1 MLKISNL
8 SVSVENKL
16 IINNLDLEIG
26 EGKKVAVM
34 GPNGS
39 GKSTL
44 SNVIS
49 GKPGYNIKEG
59 SIKFEDTDILKINPD
74 ERAAMGIFMAF
85 QYPVEIPGIA
95 NSSFLRTAI
104 NSIRKKNNIEP
115 VNTRIFLEEIN
126 KIASKLGLDKSFLS
140 RNMNEGFSGGEKKKN
155 EILQLLLLKP
165 KLCVLDEIDS
175 GLDIDSLKVISKG
188 ISEYSSKKNSMLII
202 THYQRLLDHVIP
214 DEVHI
219 FNNGK
224 IVESGD
230 HDLVKILE
238 EKGYKEFS

>member
-16 IINNLDLEIG
+16 IINNLDLESD

-49 GKPGYNIKEG
+49 GKPGYDIKEG
-59 SIKFEDTDILKINPD
+59 SIKFEDTDILKIKPE

-188 ISEYSSKKNSMLII
+188 ISEYSNKKNSMLII

>member
-8 SVSVENKL
+8 SVAVGKKL
-16 IINNLDLEIG
+16 IIDNLDLEIK
-26 EGKKVAVM
+26 EGKKVAIM

-44 SNVIS
+44 SNIIS
-49 GKPGYNIKEG
+49 GKPGYDVKKG
-59 SIKFEDTDILKINPD
+59 SIKFEDTDILKISPD
-74 ERAAMGIFMAF
+74 ERAALGIYMAF

-104 NSIRKKNNIEP
+104 NSIRKKKNIEP
-115 VNTRIFLEEIN
+115 VNTRSFLEEIN
-126 KIASKLGLDKSFLS
+126 QIASKLGLDKSFLA
-140 RNMNEGFSGGEKKKN
+140 RDMNSGFSGGEKKKN

-175 GLDIDSLKVISKG
+175 GLDIDSLKIISKG

-202 THYQRLLDHVIP
+202 THYQRLLDHVVP

-219 FNNGK
+219 FNYGR
-224 IVESGD
+224 IVKSGD
-230 HDLVKILE
+230 YDLVKILE

>member
-8 SVSVENKL
+8 TVSIENKL
-16 IINNLDLEIG
+16 IIDNLDLEIPI
-26 EGKKVAVM
+26 GKKVAIM

-44 SNVIS
+44 SNIIS
-49 GKPGYNIKEG
+49 GKPGYDIKDG
-59 SIKFEDTDILKINPD
+59 SIKFEDTDILEISPD
-74 ERAAMGIFMAF
+74 ERAALGIYMAF

-104 NSIRKKNNIEP
+104 NSIKKKNNEEP
-115 VNTRIFLEEIN
+115 VNTRVFLEEIN
-126 KIASKLGLDKSFLS
+126 EIASKLGLDKSFLS
-140 RNMNEGFSGGEKKKN
+140 RDMNTGFSGGEKKKN

-175 GLDIDSLKVISKG
+175 GLDIDSLKIISKG
-188 ISEYSSKKNSMLII
+188 ISEYSNKKNSMLII
-202 THYQRLLDHVIP
+202 THYQRLLDYVKP

-219 FNNGK
+219 FNHGR
-224 IVESGD
+224 IVKSGNY
-230 HDLVKILE
+230 DLVKVLE